1 MGYPKMILGIDMN
14 WTTIFKKSSWAQKQP
29 NLLWTI
35 MNSFETCL
43 GDPFKAFKSQLP
55 LEVPIPLSISLDA
68 NCHNDEIDLDWDFH
82 GMFHGGEM
90 EMQNVV
96 NHGFNHFIYKVCFTF
111 EIPKQITSCRT
122 KGHGKMHGITSW
134 VERTFAQYG
143 VKG

>member
-1 MGYPKMILGIDMN
+1 MGYAKPILSIDMN
-14 WTTIFKKSSWAQKQP
+14 WTIIPRSSWTQKQP

-55 LEVPIPLSISLDA
+55 LEVPIPLSVSLDA
-68 NCHNDEIDLDWDFH
+68 NCHNDEIDFDWDFQ

-96 NHGFNHFIYKVCFTF
+96 NHGFNHFIYKVFS
-111 EIPKQITSCRT
+111 TSKFQT
-122 KGHGKMHGITSW
+122 NHKL
-134 VERTFAQYG
+134 
-143 VKG
+143 